1 MGRSS
6 CVLAALLALILAV
19 PSLAEGQQ
27 AGGGGTSG
35 EGAGFRLEQN
45 YPNPFNPETRIP
57 FVLGEG
63 AFVEGRPAVVTIR
76 IYNVLLQPVA
86 VPTALQHPRG
96 EGVPVQDLEYT
107 FPGRHEAYWDG
118 RDAQGNQVASG
129 IYVLQLVVNGRQ
141 DIRRM
146 FVSK

>member
-1 MGRSS
+1 MRRSL
-6 CVLAALLALILAV
+6 CVLSALLALFTAV
-19 PSLAEGQQ
+19 PSPAAGQQ
-27 AGGGGTSG
+27 AGGGGASG
-35 EGAGFRLEQN
+35 QEAGFRLEQN

-57 FVLGEG
+57 FVLSEG
-63 AFVEGRPAVVTIR
+63 AFVDGRPAVVTIR
-76 IYNVLLQPVA
+76 VYNVLLQHVA
-86 VPTALQHPRG
+86 TPTALLHPRG